1 MSCAFCCWVDAIQ
14 ARAKLWP
21 CCLQFVVEEVLG
33 AHGMINYVDA
43 RTSWMDDIVKQAQWQ
58 GITQVLC
65 PFLLPTRPT
74 TLMGVAWHGQLCGR
88 SHCMDGRHYE
98 AAQWQVGHSGI

>member
-14 ARAKLWP
+14 ARAELWP

-58 GITQVLC
+58 GITQVSC
-65 PFLLPTRPT
+65 PFLLPISRHNIHRHCMAWSTMWSLALHGWT
-74 TLMGVAWHGQLCGR
+74 TL
-88 SHCMDGRHYE
+88 
-98 AAQWQVGHSGI
+98 